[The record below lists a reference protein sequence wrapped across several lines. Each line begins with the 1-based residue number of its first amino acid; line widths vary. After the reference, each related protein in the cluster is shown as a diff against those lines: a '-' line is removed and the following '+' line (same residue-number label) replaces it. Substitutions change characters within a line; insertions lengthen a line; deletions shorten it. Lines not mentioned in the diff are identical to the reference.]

1 MGSDV
6 YSMFDTGALAIVLA
20 GTMLATLARCG
31 WSEMK
36 IAMRSLCRIGVKSFD
51 LRENRMALAPSI
63 GEINRRG
70 PLCTD
75 IPLPPDASLARVV
88 IAYARSGSIEMLHQ
102 ARKSER
108 AKRETITTRSV
119 QTFEYAGELA
129 PVFGLVGTLFAI
141 TRLAPMAGD
150 GPVDTAMASIA
161 TAVLSSLYGVL
172 VAHLICIPI
181 ARAIERKDAREED
194 AREELIAWLETSLD
208 GGPRS
213 ARSGRANN
221 HRKEAA

>member
-1 MGSDV
+1 MGSDLF
-6 YSMFDTGALAIVLA
+6 SMFDTGALAIVLA
-20 GTMLATLARCG
+20 GTLLATVARCG
-31 WSEMK
+31 WSDMTV
-36 IAMRSLCRIGVKSFD
+36 AMRSLFRIGVKSFD
-51 LRENRMALAPSI
+51 LQENRMTLAPSI
-63 GEINRRG
+63 SEINRRG

-75 IPLPPDASLARVV
+75 IPLPHDASLARVV
-88 IAYARSGSIEMLHQ
+88 IAYARSGSMEMLHQ
-102 ARKSER
+102 AHMSER
-108 AKRETITTRSV
+108 AKRETMTTRSV

-141 TRLAPMAGD
+141 TQLAPMAGD

-172 VAHLICIPI
+172 VAHLLCIPV
-181 ARAIERKDAREED
+181 ARAIERRDAREEE
-194 AREELIAWLETSLD
+194 AREELLAWLATSLD

-213 ARSGRANN
+213 GRSARANN